1 MNGRMKGRR
10 DREVEMRKG
19 FSPGGRGS
27 HRLLWLL
34 CLLSLCVGLAGC
46 RQRKEE
52 SFPAPEISE
61 SGPAEKTDMDRLVV
75 TYQTLPT
82 SVLRDLEEITAA
94 VNEITRE
101 EIGVEIEFRL
111 VDETD
116 APTRYPLWISKNER
130 IDLMMLSG
138 QDITTYV
145 SRGMLEPLDELLE
158 REGGDIRKL
167 SEEGIYVTEG
177 AVVKG
182 QTYGAAPVPELPVN
196 GYGLWAPASLVAQTG
211 LDYDESHIYTLAE
224 LTGFFARCK
233 ELYPKSFPLG
243 QITSGRSSTTFAW
256 YGGETDQASGASSF
270 TFTEEDG
277 SVVSFYETEEY
288 RNFLEYL
295 RRWYQEGY
303 IYPDAAFTDAYL
315 EELVSNG
322 LVLVCPGSSSPGY
335 EMEQLFEEEAV
346 CLRTSPV
353 TVEGQSRIG
362 FWTIPVTSKN
372 PEGAMKFLNL
382 MYRDVRI
389 TNLIQYGIAS
399 RHYVVLDVES
409 GRISYPYGVSRRS
422 TGYYNPLGLYGD
434 RRKAYTFDTKE
445 LVARKQAYM
454 EEALERQEEP
464 EAFYFETD
472 QVNLELAAVRK
483 VVEKYVPVLESGSL
497 GEEYYTEF
505 IMELHLAG
513 IDRIVAERQQQYDA
527 WREGHKP

>member
-1 MNGRMKGRR
+1 M
-10 DREVEMRKG
+10 
-19 FSPGGRGS
+19 
-27 HRLLWLL
+27 
-34 CLLSLCVGLAGC
+34 
-46 RQRKEE
+46 
-52 SFPAPEISE
+52 
-61 SGPAEKTDMDRLVV
+61 
-75 TYQTLPT
+75 
-82 SVLRDLEEITAA
+82 
-94 VNEITRE
+94 
-101 EIGVEIEFRL
+101 
-111 VDETD
+111 
-116 APTRYPLWISKNER
+116 
-130 IDLMMLSG
+130 
-138 QDITTYV
+138 
-145 SRGMLEPLDELLE
+145 
-158 REGGDIRKL
+158 
-167 SEEGIYVTEG
+167 
-177 AVVKG
+177 
-182 QTYGAAPVPELPVN
+182 
-196 GYGLWAPASLVAQTG
+196 
-211 LDYDESHIYTLAE
+211 
-224 LTGFFARCK
+224 
-233 ELYPKSFPLG
+233 
-243 QITSGRSSTTFAW
+243 
-256 YGGETDQASGASSF
+256 
-270 TFTEEDG
+270 
-277 SVVSFYETEEY
+277 VSFYETEEY

-335 EMEQLFEEEAV
+335 EMEQLFEEEAL

-483 VVEKYVPVLESGSL
+483 AVEKYVPVLESGSL

-513 IDRIVAERQQQYDA
+513 IDRIVAERQRQYDA
-527 WREGHKP
+527 WREGRKP

>member
-1 MNGRMKGRR
+1 MKGERVR
-10 DREVEMRKG
+10 DVKGRKG
-19 FSPGGRGS
+19 FFLGRRGCTG
-27 HRLLWLL
+27 LLRML
-34 CLLSLCVGLAGC
+34 CLFVLSAGLAGC
-46 RQRKEE
+46 QQQKE
-52 SFPAPEISE
+52 SSPASEKSSE
-61 SGPAEKTDMDRLVV
+61 SGTTEKTDSERLVV

-82 SVLRDLEEITAA
+82 SVLRDLEEVTAA

-101 EIGVEIEFRL
+101 EIGLEIEFRL
-111 VDETD
+111 IDEAD

-145 SRGMLEPLDELLE
+145 SRGMLEPLDRLLE
-158 REGGDIRKL
+158 TEGGNIQKL
-167 SEEGIYVTEG
+167 CEEGIYVTEG

-196 GYGLWAPASLVAQTG
+196 GYGLWAPASLVEAAG
-211 LDYDESHIYTLAE
+211 LDYNESHIYTLEE
-224 LTGFFARCK
+224 LTDFFARCK
-233 ELYPKSFPLG
+233 ELYPESFPLG
-243 QITSGRSSTTFAW
+243 QLTSGRNSTTFAW
-256 YGGETDQASGASSF
+256 YGGQTDQAGGTSSF
-270 TFTEEDG
+270 TLTEDG
-277 SVVSFYETEEY
+277 RVVSFYETEQY
-288 RNFLEYL
+288 GAFLEYL
-295 RRWYQEGY
+295 RSWYQAGY

-322 LVLVCPGSSSPGY
+322 LVLVCPGSSAPGY
-335 EMEQLFEEEAV
+335 EMEALFGEEAV

-382 MYRDVRI
+382 MYGDVRI

-445 LVARKQAYM
+445 LVVKKQAYL

-472 QVNLELAAVRK
+472 LVNLELAAVRK

-497 GEEYYTEF
+497 GEEYYREF
-505 IMELHLAG
+505 ILELHLAG
-513 IDRIVAERQQQYDA
+513 IDRIVAERQRQYDA
-527 WREGHKP
+527 WREERRP